1 MATVKFVK
9 KEPAGPPGNFKYTY
23 ECTCQDGKKHTVAVQ
38 SANDNAAKQLAQLEC
53 NEKCGES

>member
-23 ECTCQDGKKHTVAVQ
+23 ECTCGNGTKKTVVVQ

-53 NEKCGES
+53 EQVCGET